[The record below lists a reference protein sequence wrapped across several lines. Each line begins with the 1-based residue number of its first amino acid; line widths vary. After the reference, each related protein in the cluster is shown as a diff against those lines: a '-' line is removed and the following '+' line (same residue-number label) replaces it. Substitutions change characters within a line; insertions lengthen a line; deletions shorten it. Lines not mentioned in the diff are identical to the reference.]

1 MGPLKKFNKEVRY
14 KHSPYSGQIWISYGK
29 LITWTCHA
37 VNMEPVF
44 SERIR
49 TVPKVAEVA
58 TMAILI
64 PTDAFVLISAVLGWV
79 NWWLFWLMAAV
90 VLLLFA
96 VFRLFVLKTDVYE
109 DKVVIKYVRTRSYRI
124 EKILDRRYGVMNDL
138 RNYASVGLRGFKY
151 RNYLC
156 AGCETGVLFRTPNTI
171 VAVSSHREEEFANL
185 LPKAEKKKEAE

>member
-1 MGPLKKFNKEVRY
+1 
-14 KHSPYSGQIWISYGK
+14 
-29 LITWTCHA
+29 
-37 VNMEPVF
+37 MEPIF

-49 TVPKVAEVA
+49 TVPKVAEIA

-64 PTDAFVLISAVLGWV
+64 PTDAFILISAFLGWV
-79 NWWLFWLMAAV
+79 DWWLFGLMTAI

-96 VFRLFVLKTDVYE
+96 VFRLFVLQTKVYE
-109 DKVVIKYVRTRSYRI
+109 DKIVIKYFRTRSYRM

-156 AGCETGVLFRTPNTI
+156 AGCETGVLFRTPNTV
-171 VAVSSHREEEFANL
+171 VAVSSHREEELANL